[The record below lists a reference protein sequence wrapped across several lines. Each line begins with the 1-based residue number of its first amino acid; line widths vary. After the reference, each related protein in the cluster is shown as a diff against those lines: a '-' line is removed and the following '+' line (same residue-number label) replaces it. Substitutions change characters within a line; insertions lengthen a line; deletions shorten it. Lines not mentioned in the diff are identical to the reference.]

1 MAKESGATVLLLGM
15 EIPPNYGARYTLAF
29 HSLYEA
35 VAQATGAKLVPF
47 LLDGVA
53 TNAAL
58 MQADGIHPTA
68 AAQPRLLDN
77 VWPTLKP
84 LL

>member
-1 MAKESGATVLLLGM
+1 M
-15 EIPPNYGARYTLAF
+15 EIPPNYGARYTQAF
-29 HSLYEA
+29 HASITRRSPTR
-35 VAQATGAKLVPF
+35 TGAPLVPF

-53 TNAAL
+53 TDAAL

-77 VWPTLKP
+77 VWPTLKA

>member
-1 MAKESGATVLLLGM
+1 VAKEQD
-15 EIPPNYGARYTLAF
+15 
-29 HSLYEA
+29 
-35 VAQATGAKLVPF
+35 VALVSF
-47 LLDGVA
+47 LLEGGA
-53 TNAAL
+53 GLPL
-58 MQADGIHPTA
+58 MTQADGIHPTA